1 MPPDWRDSLLQKET
15 TVLDAIAAVDQTP
28 HKVAVVVDK
37 EGRLLGMI
45 TDGDIRRGIL
55 AGVSLD
61 GPVTEIM
68 NPRPRSGS
76 INDSKEFLVSVMRSL
91 NLRHLPVIDYDNRVV
106 GLESLVEADL
116 VEALANPVLLMAG
129 GLGMRLRPLTAD
141 DPKPLVKVGER
152 PMLETV
158 ILELHGQGFREFLLS
173 VRYLADKVRDYFGN
187 GERLGVRIEY
197 IEERESLGTAGALS
211 LIELRTP
218 DPIVVANCD
227 VLTKLDFR
235 QLLKQH
241 KSSGA
246 DATMCV
252 TEYVVRLPYG
262 VVEVDGWEL
271 VALHEKPDSRHLV
284 NAGVYV
290 LEPSAL
296 SLVPRGRS
304 FDMPELFSSLIAG
317 GRKAGVF
324 PIREYW
330 ADIGRES
337 DLRRVERELG
347 QHFSSARGE
356 EQR

>member
-1 MPPDWRDSLLQKET
+1 MSSDWRDSILQKAT
-15 TVLDAIAAVDQTP
+15 TVLEAIAAVDQTR
-28 HKVAVVVDK
+28 HKVAVVVDV

-55 AGVSLD
+55 AGVPLD

-68 NPRPRSGS
+68 NARPRFGS
-76 INDSKEFLVSVMRSL
+76 INDSKEFLISVMRSL

-116 VEALANPVLLMAG
+116 VDALPNPVLLMAG
-129 GLGMRLRPLTAD
+129 GQGMRLRPLTVEE
-141 DPKPLVKVGER
+141 PKPMVKVGER

-158 ILELHGQGFREFLLS
+158 ILELYTQGFRDFFLS
-173 VRYLADKVRDYFGN
+173 VRYLAEKVREYFRN
-187 GERLGVRIEY
+187 GEHLGVKIEY
-197 IEERESLGTAGALS
+197 IEESESLGTAGALG
-211 LIELRTP
+211 LMMPTGP
-218 DPIVVANCD
+218 HPIVVANCD

-241 KSSGA
+241 RSSGA

-252 TEYVVRLPYG
+252 TEYVVRLPDG

-290 LEPSAL
+290 FEPSVL
-296 SLVPRGRS
+296 PLVPGGRS
-304 FDMPELFSSLIAG
+304 FDMPELFSILLAS
-317 GRKAGVF
+317 GRRAGVF

-337 DLRRVERELG
+337 DLKRVEREFDR
-347 QHFSSARGE
+347 HFPRAQDPEPR
-356 EQR
+356 